1 MREVRLKIII
11 FQSTLDDKN
20 AELKG
25 PKVSRKIHDRIRY
38 SDFMLLLE
46 SFVYLRCQPCCFSLV

>member
-11 FQSTLDDKN
+11 FQSTLDDEN

-38 SDFMLLLE
+38 SDFMLLLV
-46 SFVYLRCQPCCFSLV
+46 SFHSHVMEKF